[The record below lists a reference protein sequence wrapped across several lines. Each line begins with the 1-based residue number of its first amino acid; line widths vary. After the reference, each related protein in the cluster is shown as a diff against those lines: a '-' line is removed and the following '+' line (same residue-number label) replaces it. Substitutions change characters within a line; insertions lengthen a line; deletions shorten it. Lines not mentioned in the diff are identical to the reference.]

1 MHLMYF
7 TEQPMSAYPEA
18 EGREFGATA
27 LMFSNR
33 HFDPAAGSRLYN
45 EYLEHYRLAESVGF
59 DGIMLNEH
67 HNAPFCMQAKCNVFA
82 SILAATTRRVKIV
95 LLGNPLP
102 LADNPVRLAEE
113 LAMIDMVSRGRLVS
127 GFVRG
132 GGQEQL
138 ATGVNPAFN
147 RERFEEAHD
156 LIVRTWTQP
165 GPFRWEGAH
174 YQHRVVNPWAV
185 PLQKPHPRVWIPG
198 VLSKETIIW
207 AAKQRYPY
215 IALSTAIDATKK
227 IWELY
232 DSVAKEAGY
241 AGGPEY
247 RGYLQRCHVAETEE
261 KAIENARQ
269 FMWMQGEFTGLAH
282 PVWSTPSGYFSPSIR
297 TQFVEYAV
305 GRRTNPRGATFEDQ
319 INSQMIVAG
328 TPKTVIPKLRRL
340 LEETRP
346 SILGFWAADGF
357 VSSADTRT
365 CIRLMGEEVLP
376 ALREIGKEL
385 GLWSPFEANAPV
397 SMAFPESAAP
407 AVERTA
413 ARLPTPLEVS

>member
-7 TEQPMSAYPEA
+7 TEQPMSAYPA
-18 EGREFGATA
+18 DEGRDFGATA

-33 HFDPAAGSRLYN
+33 HFDPVAGSRLYN
-45 EYLEHYRLAESVGF
+45 EYIEHYRLVEEVGF

-82 SILAATTRRVKIV
+82 SILAAITQRVKIV

-138 ATGVNPAFN
+138 ATGVNPAYN

-156 LIVRTWTQP
+156 LIIRAWTQP
-165 GPFRWEGAH
+165 GPFRWEGTH

-198 VLSKETIIW
+198 VLSKETVVW
-207 AAKQRYPY
+207 AARQRYPY

-227 IWELY
+227 IWEHY
-232 DSVAKEAGY
+232 DSVAAQAGY

-247 RGYLQRCHVAETEE
+247 RGCLQRCHVAETEE
-261 KAIENARQ
+261 KALANAQQ

-282 PVWSTPSGYFSPSIR
+282 PVWSTPSGYFSPSYR
-297 TQFVEYAV
+297 TAFVEYAV
-305 GRRTNPRGATFEDQ
+305 GRRSNPRGSAFEEQ
-319 INSQMIVAG
+319 IQNQQIIAG

-346 SILGFWAADGF
+346 SIVGFWGSDGF
-357 VSSADTRT
+357 VSDADART
-365 CIRLMGEEVLP
+365 CIRLLGQEVLP
-376 ALREIGKEL
+376 AMREMGKEL
-385 GLWSPFEANAPV
+385 GLSSPFEAQSPV
-397 SMAFPESAAP
+397 SIAYPPSKAP
-407 AVERTA
+407 AA
-413 ARLPTPLEVS
+413 A